1 MKKGFTLTEVLVYV
15 AVLTIIFSAVVSLFL
30 GISRSN
36 VRAKV
41 IRETLNNSKRAME
54 IMTYEIREAKS
65 IYTPTSDFSP
75 STGQLSLETAKYLLE
90 GENTSYIDFY
100 LCEKRLCL
108 KKEGQDPVA
117 LTSDRVEI
125 NHLQFS
131 QITTTSTTPSI
142 QIILGI
148 DYKAPSNKPEYQ
160 ASINTTSTASLRS
173 Y

>member
-15 AVLTIIFSAVVSLFL
+15 AVLTIIFSAVVSLLL

-36 VRAKV
+36 TRAKV
-41 IRETLNNSKRAME
+41 IRETLNNSRRAME
-54 IMTYEIREAKS
+54 IMTYEIREAKN
-65 IYTPTSDFSP
+65 IYTPTSDFS
-75 STGQLSLETAKYLLE
+75 SSAGQLSLETTKYVLE
-90 GENTSYIDFY
+90 KENTSYIDFY

-117 LTSDRVEI
+117 LTSDKVEI
-125 NHLQFS
+125 NHLQFF
-131 QITTTSTTPSI
+131 QIATTSTTPSI
-142 QIILGI
+142 QISLGV
-148 DYKAPSNKPEYQ
+148 DYKAPGNKPEYQ